1 MDYLMHILILIGFYS
16 ILSQGLCLLTGYGG
30 MVSLAQAAFYGV
42 GAYVAALLAIT
53 FQVPFLVAVLAS
65 MLISALIAW
74 IVSLASLRTVED
86 YFIICTLGIQ
96 LIITALMNNWVGLTK
111 GPLGI
116 AGIPPIHFLG
126 MELSGKL
133 PFLIL
138 TWLCVLSVYLILQW
152 LAGTSFGRVLR
163 ALSEDEIF
171 AEATGHNVVLTKRI
185 AFILSSV
192 IACVPGC
199 LYAHYI
205 SFIDPSG
212 FTMDT
217 SIFILSIVII
227 GGIRNLQ
234 GCIAASALLVL
245 IPELLRFL
253 GLPSFDSAVLQ
264 RIIYGGLM
272 VAACFLPKKKD
283 SK

>member
-116 AGIPPIHFLG
+116 AGIPPIHVFG

-152 LAGTSFGRVLR
+152 LTGTSFGRVLR

-227 GGIRNLQ
+227 GGIRNLK

-253 GLPSFDSAVLQ
+253 GLPSSDSAVLQ

-272 VAACFLPKKKD
+272 VAACILPKKKD